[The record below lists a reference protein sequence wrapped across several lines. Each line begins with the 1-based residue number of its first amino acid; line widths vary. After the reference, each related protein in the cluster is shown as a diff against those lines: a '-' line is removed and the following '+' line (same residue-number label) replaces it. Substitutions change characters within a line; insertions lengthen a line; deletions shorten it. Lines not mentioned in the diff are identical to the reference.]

1 MGWIVQHWVAVVLF
15 AGYTTLLIFH
25 ARTGLKASGSMGEY
39 FVGGRRFGGAVI
51 GISFF
56 ATFASTNSY
65 IGHAGKGY
73 TYGAP
78 WLVFAVL
85 IVMATWLSWR
95 LVGPRL
101 RYFTAALESVTVPD
115 FLAVRF
121 ASPSLRALT
130 GLVVAFSSL
139 LYLIAIFKGAGN
151 LFQVFLGIPYTSAVG
166 VTLVIVMAYT
176 SVGGFHSVVRTDVVQ
191 GILMVVGSVLIFGF
205 VTHAAGGIASVT
217 TLFDRPDTEHL
228 FSLNAELPFAV
239 LFGIAMAGSLKL
251 LVDPRQ
257 LSRYYGLKNASGLR
271 AGIWIAV
278 VGILLIQFS
287 LFPVGLY
294 ARMLLEGISDTDLVV
309 PMLVNDANVFPTF
322 VADFLVVAITAA
334 AMSSMDSVLLV
345 AGSVLSR
352 DVVGSFRKVAGS
364 EGVRWS
370 RWAIVGVAL
379 TAALIALNP
388 PGDIVEITIFSG
400 SLYAVCFVPTVILG
414 LHWDRGDGVSA
425 VTSIL
430 VGITVL
436 CVWLALGF
444 DDFIHEV
451 FPALFASIGSYVV
464 MALSRPPVD
473 DPKVREIFAG
483 FSSDGSSDGA
493 ATS

>member
-1 MGWIVQHWVAVVLF
+1 MDWLVQHWVAVVLF

-25 ARTGLKASGSMGEY
+25 ARTGLKASDTMGEY

-78 WLVFAVL
+78 WLVFAAL
-85 IVMATWLSWR
+85 IVLATWLSWR

-101 RYFTAALESVTVPD
+101 RYFTSALESVTVPD

-121 ASPSLRALT
+121 ASPRLRALT

-257 LSRYYGLKNASGLR
+257 LSRYYGLKDASGLR

-294 ARMLLEGISDTDLVV
+294 ARMLLEGVSDTDLVV

-352 DVVGSFRKVAGS
+352 DVVGSFRKVSGS

-370 RWAIVGVAL
+370 RWGIVGVAL
-379 TAALIALNP
+379 AAALIALNP

-430 VGITVL
+430 VGITAL
-436 CVWLALGF
+436 GVWLALGF
-444 DDFIHEV
+444 DSFIHEV
-451 FPALFASIGSYVV
+451 FPALIASIGSYVV

-473 DPKVREIFAG
+473 DPKIREIFAG

>member
-1 MGWIVQHWVAVVLF
+1 MDWVVQHWFAVLLL
-15 AGYTTLLIFH
+15 AIYTILLIVH
-25 ARTGLKASGSMGEY
+25 ARAGLKVSDTVGEY

-73 TYGAP
+73 AYGVP
-78 WLVFAVL
+78 WLVFAAL
-85 IVMATWLSWR
+85 IVLATWLSWR
-95 LVGPRL
+95 LVAPRL

-121 ASPSLRALT
+121 ASPRLRVIT
-130 GLVVAFSSL
+130 GLVVVFSSL

-151 LFQVFLGIPYTSAVG
+151 LFQVFLGIPYRSAVG
-166 VTLVIVMAYT
+166 LTLAIVMVYT
-176 SVGGFHSVVRTDVVQ
+176 SVGGFLSVVRTDVVQ
-191 GILMVVGSVLIFGF
+191 GILMVIGSLLIFGF
-205 VTHAAGGIASVT
+205 VTHAAGGIGSIT
-217 TLFDRPDTEHL
+217 TLLDRPDTDHL
-228 FSLNAELPFAV
+228 FTLNAELPFAV

-257 LSRYYGLKNASGLR
+257 LTRFYGLKDARGLR
-271 AGIWIAV
+271 TGIWIAA

-287 LFPVGLY
+287 LFPIGLY

-309 PMLVNDANVFPTF
+309 PMLVTDVNVFPTF

-352 DVVGSFRKVAGS
+352 DVVGTLREVDGS

-370 RWAIVGVAL
+370 RRGIVGVAL
-379 TAALIALNP
+379 VAAVIALNP
-388 PGDIVEITIFSG
+388 PGGIVEITIFSG

-414 LHWDRGDGVSA
+414 LHWKRGDGVSA
-425 VTSIL
+425 ITSIL

-436 CVWLALGF
+436 GLWLLMGLDGF
-444 DDFIHEV
+444 VHEV
-451 FPALFASIGSYVV
+451 FPALLASIGSYVA
-464 MALSRPPVD
+464 MALSRPAVD
-473 DPKVREIFAG
+473 DPKIREIFAG
-483 FSSDGSSDGA
+483 FLRDGHSSDV
-493 ATS
+493 AT

>member
-1 MGWIVQHWVAVVLF
+1 MQHWFAVILF
-15 AGYTTLLIFH
+15 AGYATLLIIH
-25 ARTGLKASGSMGEY
+25 ARAGFKTSDTVDEY

-51 GISFF
+51 GVSFF

-73 TYGAP
+73 AYGAP
-78 WLVFAVL
+78 WLVFPAL
-85 IVMATWLSWR
+85 IVLATWLSWR

-101 RYFTAALESVTVPD
+101 RYFTTALESVTVPD

-151 LFQVFLGIPYTSAVG
+151 LFQVFLDIPYRSAVAL
-166 VTLVIVMAYT
+166 TLVIVMAYT
-176 SVGGFHSVVRTDVVQ
+176 SVGGFFSVVRTDVVQ
-191 GILMVVGSVLIFGF
+191 GILMVVGSMLIFGF
-205 VTHAAGGIASVT
+205 VTHAAGGIASVA

-239 LFGIAMAGSLKL
+239 LIGIAMAGSLKL

-257 LSRYYGLKNASGLR
+257 LSRFYGLKDARSLR
-271 AGIWIAV
+271 AGIWIAAI
-278 VGILLIQFS
+278 GILLIQFS

-294 ARMLLEGISDTDLVV
+294 ARMLLEGVSDTDLVV
-309 PMLVNDANVFPTF
+309 PMLVNDVNVFPII

-352 DVVGSFRKVAGS
+352 DVVGSFRELAGS
-364 EGVRWS
+364 ESVRWS
-370 RWAIVGVAL
+370 RWGIVGIAL
-379 TAALIALNP
+379 AAALIALNP
-388 PGDIVEITIFSG
+388 PGGIVEITIFSG

-414 LHWDRGDGVSA
+414 LHWERGDSVSA
-425 VTSIL
+425 VMSIL
-430 VGITVL
+430 VGITTL
-436 CVWLALGF
+436 GVWLALGF
-444 DDFIHEV
+444 DSFVHEV
-451 FPALFASIGSYVV
+451 FPALAASISVYVV

-473 DPKVREIFAG
+473 DPKIGEIFSG
-483 FSSDGSSDGA
+483 FLSDEGSDDDV
-493 ATS
+493 T